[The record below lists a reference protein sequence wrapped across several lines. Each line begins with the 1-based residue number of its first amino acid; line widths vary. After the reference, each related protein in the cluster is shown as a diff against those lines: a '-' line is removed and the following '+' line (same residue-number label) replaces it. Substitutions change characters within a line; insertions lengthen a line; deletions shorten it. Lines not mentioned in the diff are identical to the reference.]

1 MSSSSRLAAPSPAEE
16 SPDRGGDSQ
25 IKSLSV
31 PGLLAGGAAA
41 ATTSVIGG
49 QLGISG
55 TVAGAAI
62 TSVIS
67 AAVVAF
73 YTDSVNG
80 TARKLKQVAVRAG
93 ERAPGRDRGASVHS
107 SRTRREAD
115 GGTGEAVAEATD
127 AAETPEPSRGR
138 RLLKIALMSLVIG
151 LIGMAA
157 VFGIQRISGTE
168 LSPGTGQIQR
178 SVTGTDSVSPR
189 EDSGSSTDDGTEQQE
204 GADGQQ
210 QDGQQQDGRGQDE
223 RQQDGTGADGS
234 GTDGTG
240 EQSEGT
246 TEDAPS
252 PADEQQ
258 GEDADGTGGDSGS
271 SGSSSSSESQD
282 GASSGSGASE
292 QIG

>member
-55 TVAGAAI
+55 TVTGAAI

-80 TARKLKQVAVRAG
+80 TARKLKQVAARTG
-93 ERAPGRDRGASVHS
+93 ERAPGRDRSAAVHA

-115 GGTGEAVAEATD
+115 GGARVAAAEAP
-127 AAETPEPSRGR
+127 APARGR
-138 RLLKIALMSLVIG
+138 RLMKIALMSVVTG

-204 GADGQQ
+204 GT
-210 QDGQQQDGRGQDE
+210 DGQQQDGREQDVQ
-223 RQQDGTGADGS
+223 QQDGTGADGS
-234 GTDGTG
+234 G

-246 TEDAPS
+246 TEDGSS

>member
-93 ERAPGRDRGASVHS
+93 ERAPSRDRGASVHS

-204 GADGQQ
+204 GT
-210 QDGQQQDGRGQDE
+210 DGQQQDGREQDVQ
-223 RQQDGTGADGS
+223 QQDGTGADGS
-234 GTDGTG
+234 G
-240 EQSEGT
+240 EQSECT
-246 TEDAPS
+246 TEDGSS

>member
-204 GADGQQ
+204 GT
-210 QDGQQQDGRGQDE
+210 DGQQQDGREQDVQ
-223 RQQDGTGADGS
+223 QQDGTGADGS
-234 GTDGTG
+234 G

-246 TEDAPS
+246 TEDGSS

>member
-93 ERAPGRDRGASVHS
+93 ERAPSRDRGASVHS

-204 GADGQQ
+204 GT
-210 QDGQQQDGRGQDE
+210 DGQQQDGREQDVQ
-223 RQQDGTGADGS
+223 QQDGTGADGS
-234 GTDGTG
+234 G

-246 TEDAPS
+246 TEDGSS

-258 GEDADGTGGDSGS
+258 GDDADGTGGDSGS

>member
-93 ERAPGRDRGASVHS
+93 ERAPSRDRGASVHS

-204 GADGQQ
+204 GT
-210 QDGQQQDGRGQDE
+210 DGQQQDGREQDVQ
-223 RQQDGTGADGS
+223 QQDGTGADGS
-234 GTDGTG
+234 G
-240 EQSEGT
+240 EQSAGT
-246 TEDAPS
+246 TEDGSS

>member
-204 GADGQQ
+204 GT
-210 QDGQQQDGRGQDE
+210 DGQQQDGREQDVQ
-223 RQQDGTGADGS
+223 QQDGTGADGS
-234 GTDGTG
+234 GADGTG

-246 TEDAPS
+246 TEDGSS

>member
-93 ERAPGRDRGASVHS
+93 ERAPSRDRGASVHS

-204 GADGQQ
+204 GT
-210 QDGQQQDGRGQDE
+210 DGQQQDGREQDVQ
-223 RQQDGTGADGS
+223 QQDGTGADGS
-234 GTDGTG
+234 G

-246 TEDAPS
+246 TEDGSS

>member
-1 MSSSSRLAAPSPAEE
+1 EE

-93 ERAPGRDRGASVHS
+93 ERAPSRDRGASVHS

-138 RLLKIALMSLVIG
+138 RLLKIA
-151 LIGMAA
+151 
-157 VFGIQRISGTE
+157 
-168 LSPGTGQIQR
+168 
-178 SVTGTDSVSPR
+178 
-189 EDSGSSTDDGTEQQE
+189 
-204 GADGQQ
+204 
-210 QDGQQQDGRGQDE
+210 
-223 RQQDGTGADGS
+223 
-234 GTDGTG
+234 
-240 EQSEGT
+240 
-246 TEDAPS
+246 
-252 PADEQQ
+252 
-258 GEDADGTGGDSGS
+258 
-271 SGSSSSSESQD
+271 
-282 GASSGSGASE
+282 
-292 QIG
+292 

>member
-93 ERAPGRDRGASVHS
+93 ERAPSRDRGASVHS

-204 GADGQQ
+204 GT
-210 QDGQQQDGRGQDE
+210 DGQQQDGREQDVQ
-223 RQQDGTGADGS
+223 QQDGTGADGS
-234 GTDGTG
+234 GTDGSG

-246 TEDAPS
+246 TEDDPS

>member
-93 ERAPGRDRGASVHS
+93 ERAPSRDRGASVHS

-204 GADGQQ
+204 GT
-210 QDGQQQDGRGQDE
+210 DGQQQDGREQDVQ
-223 RQQDGTGADGS
+223 QQDGTGADGS
-234 GTDGTG
+234 GTDGSG

-246 TEDAPS
+246 TEDGSS

>member
-93 ERAPGRDRGASVHS
+93 ERAPSRDRGASVHS

-204 GADGQQ
+204 GT
-210 QDGQQQDGRGQDE
+210 DGQQQDGREQDVQ
-223 RQQDGTGADGS
+223 QQDGTGADGS
-234 GTDGTG
+234 G

-246 TEDAPS
+246 TEDGSS

-271 SGSSSSSESQD
+271 SGSSSSSESQG

>member
-1 MSSSSRLAAPSPAEE
+1 MPRAGTGVRPCTPRGPAGR
-16 SPDRGGDSQ
+16 PTA
-25 IKSLSV
+25 V
-31 PGLLAGGAAA
+31 PG
-41 ATTSVIGG
+41 
-49 QLGISG
+49 
-55 TVAGAAI
+55 
-62 TSVIS
+62 
-67 AAVVAF
+67 
-73 YTDSVNG
+73 
-80 TARKLKQVAVRAG
+80 
-93 ERAPGRDRGASVHS
+93 
-107 SRTRREAD
+107 RRS
-115 GGTGEAVAEATD
+115 EATD

-204 GADGQQ
+204 GT
-210 QDGQQQDGRGQDE
+210 DGQQQDGREQDVQ
-223 RQQDGTGADGS
+223 QQDGTGADGS
-234 GTDGTG
+234 G

-246 TEDAPS
+246 TEDGSS

>member
-93 ERAPGRDRGASVHS
+93 ERAPSRDRGASVHS

-189 EDSGSSTDDGTEQQE
+189 EDSGSSTDDVTEQQE
-204 GADGQQ
+204 GT
-210 QDGQQQDGRGQDE
+210 DGQQQDGREQDVQ
-223 RQQDGTGADGS
+223 QQDGTGADGS

-246 TEDAPS
+246 TEDGSS

>member
-93 ERAPGRDRGASVHS
+93 ERAPSRDRGASVHS

-115 GGTGEAVAEATD
+115 GGTGEAVVEATD

-204 GADGQQ
+204 GT
-210 QDGQQQDGRGQDE
+210 DGQQQDGREQDVQ
-223 RQQDGTGADGS
+223 QQDGTGADGS
-234 GTDGTG
+234 G

-246 TEDAPS
+246 TEDGSS

>member
-93 ERAPGRDRGASVHS
+93 ERAPSRDRGASVHS

-204 GADGQQ
+204 GT
-210 QDGQQQDGRGQDE
+210 DGQQQDGREQDVQ
-223 RQQDGTGADGS
+223 QQDGTGADGS
-234 GTDGTG
+234 GTAGTG

>member
-93 ERAPGRDRGASVHS
+93 ERAPSRDRGASVHS

-157 VFGIQRISGTE
+157 VFWIQRISGTE

-204 GADGQQ
+204 GT
-210 QDGQQQDGRGQDE
+210 DGQQQDGREQDVQ
-223 RQQDGTGADGS
+223 QQDGTGADGS
-234 GTDGTG
+234 G

-246 TEDAPS
+246 TEDGSS

>member
-1 MSSSSRLAAPSPAEE
+1 MSSSSHLAAPSPAEE
-16 SPDRGGDSQ
+16 SPSPERSEDSQ
-25 IKSLSV
+25 VRSLSI

-55 TVAGAAI
+55 TVTGAAI

-80 TARKLKQVAVRAG
+80 TARKLKQVAARTG
-93 ERAPGRDRGASVHS
+93 ERAPGRDRSAAVHA

-115 GGTGEAVAEATD
+115 GGARVAAAEAP
-127 AAETPEPSRGR
+127 APARGR
-138 RLLKIALMSLVIG
+138 RLMKIALMSVVTG

-189 EDSGSSTDDGTEQQE
+189 EDSGSSTDDGTEQQ
-204 GADGQQ
+204 DGT
-210 QDGQQQDGRGQDE
+210 GE
-223 RQQDGTGADGS
+223 QQDGTGADGTDGTGDEGT
-234 GTDGTG
+234 GTDGT
-240 EQSEGT
+240 ST
-246 TEDAPS
+246 
-252 PADEQQ
+252 
-258 GEDADGTGGDSGS
+258 DGTGGTG
-271 SGSSSSSESQD
+271 
-282 GASSGSGASE
+282 E
-292 QIG
+292 QGE

>member
-1 MSSSSRLAAPSPAEE
+1 MSSSSRLVAPSPAEE

-93 ERAPGRDRGASVHS
+93 ERAPSRDRGASVHS

-189 EDSGSSTDDGTEQQE
+189 EDSGSSTDDVTEQQE
-204 GADGQQ
+204 GT
-210 QDGQQQDGRGQDE
+210 DGQQQDGREQDVQ
-223 RQQDGTGADGS
+223 QQDGTGADGS
-234 GTDGTG
+234 G

-246 TEDAPS
+246 TEDGSS

>member
-204 GADGQQ
+204 GT
-210 QDGQQQDGRGQDE
+210 DGQQQDGREQDVQ
-223 RQQDGTGADGS
+223 QQDGTGADGS

-271 SGSSSSSESQD
+271 SGSSSSSESQG

>member
-93 ERAPGRDRGASVHS
+93 ERAPSRDRGASVHS

-204 GADGQQ
+204 GT
-210 QDGQQQDGRGQDE
+210 DGQQQDGREQDVQ
-223 RQQDGTGADGS
+223 QQDGTGADGS
-234 GTDGTG
+234 GADGTG

-246 TEDAPS
+246 TEDGSS

>member
-93 ERAPGRDRGASVHS
+93 ERAPSRDRGASVHS

-210 QDGQQQDGRGQDE
+210 QDGREQDE

-234 GTDGTG
+234 G

-246 TEDAPS
+246 TEDGSS

>member
-1 MSSSSRLAAPSPAEE
+1 MSSSSRIAAPSPAEE

-93 ERAPGRDRGASVHS
+93 ERAPSRDRGASVHS

-204 GADGQQ
+204 GT
-210 QDGQQQDGRGQDE
+210 DGQQQDGREQDVQ
-223 RQQDGTGADGS
+223 QQDGTGADGS
-234 GTDGTG
+234 G

-246 TEDAPS
+246 TEDGSS

>member
-93 ERAPGRDRGASVHS
+93 ERAPSRDRGASVHS

-210 QDGQQQDGRGQDE
+210 QDGREQDVQ
-223 RQQDGTGADGS
+223 QQDGTGADGS
-234 GTDGTG
+234 G

-246 TEDAPS
+246 TEDGSS

>member
-204 GADGQQ
+204 GT
-210 QDGQQQDGRGQDE
+210 DGQQQDGREQDVQ
-223 RQQDGTGADGS
+223 QQDGTGADGS
-234 GTDGTG
+234 G

-271 SGSSSSSESQD
+271 SGSSSSSESQG

>member
-93 ERAPGRDRGASVHS
+93 ERAPSRDRGASVHS

-189 EDSGSSTDDGTEQQE
+189 EDSGSSTDDVTEQQE
-204 GADGQQ
+204 GT
-210 QDGQQQDGRGQDE
+210 DGQQQDGREQDVQ
-223 RQQDGTGADGS
+223 QQDGTGADGS
-234 GTDGTG
+234 G

-246 TEDAPS
+246 TEDGSS

>member
-93 ERAPGRDRGASVHS
+93 ERAPSRDRGASVHS

-204 GADGQQ
+204 GT
-210 QDGQQQDGRGQDE
+210 DGQQQDGREQDVQ
-223 RQQDGTGADGS
+223 QQDGTGADGS
-234 GTDGTG
+234 G

-246 TEDAPS
+246 TEDGSS

-258 GEDADGTGGDSGS
+258 GEDADWTGGYSGS

>member
-93 ERAPGRDRGASVHS
+93 ERAPSRDRGASVHS

-204 GADGQQ
+204 GT
-210 QDGQQQDGRGQDE
+210 DGQQQDGREQDVQ
-223 RQQDGTGADGS
+223 QQDGTGADGS
-234 GTDGTG
+234 G

-246 TEDAPS
+246 TEDDPS

>member
-93 ERAPGRDRGASVHS
+93 ERAPSRDRGASVHS

-204 GADGQQ
+204 GT
-210 QDGQQQDGRGQDE
+210 DGQQQDGREQDVQ
-223 RQQDGTGADGS
+223 QQDGTGADGS

>member
-93 ERAPGRDRGASVHS
+93 ERAPSRDRGASVHS

-189 EDSGSSTDDGTEQQE
+189 EDSGSSTDDVTEQQE
-204 GADGQQ
+204 GT
-210 QDGQQQDGRGQDE
+210 DGQQQDGREQDVQ
-223 RQQDGTGADGS
+223 QQDGTGADGS
-234 GTDGTG
+234 G
-240 EQSEGT
+240 EQSECT
-246 TEDAPS
+246 TEDGSS

>member
-93 ERAPGRDRGASVHS
+93 ERAPSRDRGASVHS

-204 GADGQQ
+204 GT
-210 QDGQQQDGRGQDE
+210 DGQQQDGREQDVQ
-223 RQQDGTGADGS
+223 QQDGTGADGS
-234 GTDGTG
+234 G

-246 TEDAPS
+246 TEDGSS

-258 GEDADGTGGDSGS
+258 GEDADGTDGDSGS

>member
-1 MSSSSRLAAPSPAEE
+1 M
-16 SPDRGGDSQ
+16 
-25 IKSLSV
+25 
-31 PGLLAGGAAA
+31 
-41 ATTSVIGG
+41 IGG

-73 YTDSVNG
+73 YTDYVNG

-204 GADGQQ
+204 GT
-210 QDGQQQDGRGQDE
+210 DGQQQDGREQDVQ
-223 RQQDGTGADGS
+223 QQDGTGADGS
-234 GTDGTG
+234 G

-246 TEDAPS
+246 TEDGSS